1 MTGVPEIDLTDV
13 AVIRDPFGTYGA
25 AREQAPVARLLIP
38 GMAPMW
44 VVTRHAEARE
54 MLGDPRFEINA
65 GSFMRPDVPDDCL
78 PYMSTMSEMN
88 GQEHARLRRLVAP
101 AFTPRRAN
109 DFRPRI
115 QARVDHL
122 LDTLQATAGE
132 APRYVTA
139 EEALPGTGTR
149 ESSAQ
154 DARADTQPAPRQQAG
169 APQVGS
175 PQAESAREGSPR
187 VESPGVEVVDLLT
200 GFARAL
206 PMDVICELVGIPD
219 EDRPRW
225 REYGATVAMGMGE
238 AFAKAIPRVM
248 EGAKAAVARRR
259 EEPGDDLV
267 TDLVQAVDDGDRLSE
282 TELVTM
288 IWQLVLSGQTPTNL
302 IANSIATLLTHPDQL
317 QALRADPA
325 KMPMAV
331 EELIRWCG
339 PTLLSIPRYARE
351 DLDLYGVQVR
361 KGEAVCVSV
370 AAANRDPRAFPD
382 PDRFDIANGR
392 QNHLGFSFGPH
403 FCVGASVARV
413 ETEVALTSLL
423 RSFPDLA
430 LAAEVDE
437 IRAPDPGTWRLT
449 SLPVTLR

>member
-1 MTGVPEIDLTDV
+1 MTGVPEIDLTDM
-13 AVIRDPFGTYGA
+13 AVIQDPFGTYGA
-25 AREQAPVARLLIP
+25 AREQGPVARLLIP

-44 VVTRHAEARE
+44 VVTRHAEARA

-115 QARVDHL
+115 QTLVDHL
-122 LDTLQATAGE
+122 LD
-132 APRYVTA
+132 
-139 EEALPGTGTR
+139 AL
-149 ESSAQ
+149 
-154 DARADTQPAPRQQAG
+154 DTEP
-169 APQVGS
+169 
-175 PQAESAREGSPR
+175 
-187 VESPGVEVVDLLT
+187 VDLLT
-200 GFARAL
+200 GFARVL
-206 PMDVICELVGIPD
+206 PMEVICELVGIPD
-219 EDRPRW
+219 QDRPRW
-225 REYGATVAMGMGE
+225 REYGATVAAGVGE
-238 AFAKAIPRVM
+238 AFGKAIPGIM

-267 TDLVQAVDDGDRLSE
+267 TDLVQAVDGGDRLSE

-302 IANSIATLLTHPDQL
+302 IANSVATLLTHPDQL
-317 QALRADPA
+317 QALRDDPA
-325 KMPMAV
+325 KMPQAV

-339 PTLLSIPRYARE
+339 PALLSIPRYARE
-351 DLDLYGVQVR
+351 DLDLYGVPVN

-370 AAANRDPRAFPD
+370 AAANHDPRAFPA
-382 PDRFDIANGR
+382 PDRFDIANGQ

-413 ETEVALTSLL
+413 VTEVALTSLFQ
-423 RSFPDLA
+423 RFPGLA
-430 LAAEVDE
+430 LAAELDE